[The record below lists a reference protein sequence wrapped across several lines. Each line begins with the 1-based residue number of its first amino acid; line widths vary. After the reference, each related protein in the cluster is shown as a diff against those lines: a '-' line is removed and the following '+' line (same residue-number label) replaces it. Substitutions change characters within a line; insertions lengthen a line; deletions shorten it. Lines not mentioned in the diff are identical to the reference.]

1 MNRFIGNMRPRLLLA
16 YADSAYASRCVRYFR
31 RLGWEVRMAA
41 SGNDARK
48 QIAEFHPTFF
58 VIDADMP
65 DESGW
70 LTCAKIL
77 LDRPE
82 LNVAVQVRERDD
94 EAVGFQRF
102 LGLDRLIVRED
113 GVEGLADLVLGK
125 AFAQVRA

>member
-1 MNRFIGNMRPRLLLA
+1 MNRLNGNMRPRLLLA

-41 SGNDARK
+41 SGIDARR

-65 DESGW
+65 EESGW

-77 LDRPE
+77 LDQPE
-82 LNVAVQVRERDD
+82 LNVAVQVGERDD
-94 EAVGFQRF
+94 EAIGFQHF
-102 LGLDRLIVRED
+102 LGLDRLIVREE
-113 GVEGLADLVLGK
+113 GVEGLAELVLGK
-125 AFAQVRA
+125 VFAHVGE